1 MKHYLLFLL
10 ASLAL
15 LTGCEKDDD
24 PTSVS
29 LRSITREKFD
39 YKGGLASAIV
49 DAGGRDVTAESSESW
64 CRTAVIGSIVNFN
77 VLAYTGSEERSA
89 TVTVKA
95 EGLKPLLIN
104 VVQDKFRGLVVV
116 PSTLIFSDTDRTLSV
131 AVTCS
136 GVYDVKLTEN
146 PNNAFSFSMLFG
158 FISAR
163 INWGT
168 ILSGDPKEFISLV
181 VWGLYAWL
189 FHQRFT
195 QGWQGRKP
203 AILAIWIFTV
213 CAFSLIVVNLFMTTH
228 HSFLTTPR

>member
-1 MKHYLLFLL
+1 MPKHRFPR
-10 ASLAL
+10 AF
-15 LTGCEKDDD
+15 GDDLYH
-24 PTSVS
+24 PY
-29 LRSITREKFD
+29 RSDIHQYRPDGPCFRRGRAFPHPSEEHQVEIKA
-39 YKGGLASAIV
+39 GGLPKGSPALSA
-49 DAGGRDVTAESSESW
+49 
-64 CRTAVIGSIVNFN
+64 
-77 VLAYTGSEERSA
+77 L
-89 TVTVKA
+89 
-95 EGLKPLLIN
+95 
-104 VVQDKFRGLVVV
+104 DK
-116 PSTLIFSDTDRTLSV
+116 I
-131 AVTCS
+131 
-136 GVYDVKLTEN
+136 
-146 PNNAFSFSMLFG
+146 NAFTTTVGFPLFTAGVLFG

>member
-1 MKHYLLFLL
+1 M
-10 ASLAL
+10 

-146 PNNAFSFSMLFG
+146 PNKRILVLEERRRRERQFHIEQG
-158 FISAR
+158 VEPCRGEGAR
-163 INWGT
+163 GVYT
-168 ILSGDPKEFISLV
+168 
-181 VWGLYAWL
+181 
-189 FHQRFT
+189 
-195 QGWQGRKP
+195 
-203 AILAIWIFTV
+203 
-213 CAFSLIVVNLFMTTH
+213 
-228 HSFLTTPR
+228 